1 MWPRCWSE
9 PELTSVMPGSAT
21 QTRCSAMILH
31 MHKSLQLAVLA
42 FAGLLCGVALAAPK
56 SGAAAVPAA
65 HPAALPLSLLDL
77 MRASVEIPADG
88 IWEAEGADKLSDE
101 DWQLADQDA
110 VNLIVA
116 ASLISSAGTG
126 KNDAK
131 WVANADWQRWTRD
144 LEKTALQIRAAV
156 KATDKKKMAA
166 AADHLQ
172 EVCESCHTKYRPQAP
187 SDGVSRY
194 PFYPKREPVK

>member
-1 MWPRCWSE
+1 MLIRYNCPAMR
-9 PELTSVMPGSAT
+9 V
-21 QTRCSAMILH
+21 TRRFPVF
-31 MHKSLQLAVLA
+31 VLS
-42 FAGLLCGVALAAPK
+42 GLLSGTALAAP
-56 SGAAAVPAA
+56 GAALAGPHAAAA
-65 HPAALPLSLLDL
+65 HAATLPVSLADV

-88 IWEAEGADKLSDE
+88 IWAAEGADKLSED

-110 VNLIVA
+110 VNLIA
-116 ASLISSAGTG
+116 ATTLIARAGTG

-131 WVANADWQRWTRD
+131 WVANADWRNWVRD
-144 LEKTALQIRAAV
+144 MEEISLQIRSAV
-156 KATDKKKMAA
+156 KAMNQKEMAA

-194 PFYPKREPVK
+194 PFYPKRELVK